1 MHIDTDLELLNSIR
15 HSFSLIKINSLPN
28 SEEYLARSNLAKYLL
43 MAKASVIGNVK
54 YKQLNNLGLIQG
66 TITKESSELLFESLG
81 FSLLQGN
88 FSLIQSEV
96 SLELEGIR
104 QPPPIEIIFESN
116 LTINSLD
123 ILGQYYD
130 PIFITFETFLQ
141 ENTLQLQGI
150 FLFGEISNLLDN
162 TQLDFFS
169 DYLPYF
175 VGSITFQI
183 EDNNCTIEAIFQV
196 PGNNLFGLS
205 ILGLTY
211 LGY

>member
-130 PIFITFETFLQ
+130 PIFITFETSLQ

>member
-1 MHIDTDLELLNSIR
+1 MHRNTDLELLNSIR

-43 MAKASVIGNVK
+43 MAKASVIGNIK

-66 TITKESSELLFESLG
+66 TITKENSEILFESLG

-104 QPPPIEIIFESN
+104 LPPPIEIIFESN
-116 LTINSLD
+116 LAVNSVD

-130 PIFITFETFLQ
+130 PIFITFETSLQ
-141 ENTLQLQGI
+141 ESALQLQGI
-150 FLFGEISNLLDN
+150 FLFGEMSNLLD
-162 TQLDFFS
+162 TVQLDFFS

-175 VGSITFQI
+175 VGSISFQI
-183 EDNNCTIEAIFQV
+183 EDDSCTIEAVFQV
-196 PGNNLFGLS
+196 PGNSLFGLS
-205 ILGLTY
+205 ILGLSY
-211 LGY
+211 IGY